1 MSTLM
6 MKLSDMRRGVVS
18 IKGLFWLILLCF
30 PALLLYGFFYSDDLL
45 FYVMQLQQ
53 KMHREL
59 ATLLQQVKQNPGE
72 YGPALILASFLYGI
86 FHAAGPG
93 HGKAIIATYMGTQV
107 TSLKKGVQLSFMAAF
122 LQAAVAVLLVTA
134 LVRLLE
140 LSMRQSQWV
149 GAQFEAMSYLL
160 VVVMGSVVCFKQ
172 FRHLRQLNKAQ
183 EQSVD
188 SVKSPSSFV
197 NKSVVNKPVF
207 DKAGIN
213 KPAINRPI
221 IAKTIV
227 KTAAVKSSDA
237 EKPGFVPVSGG
248 QSARGMGVMTQQH
261 QQLPDGSCSCGH
273 KHMPLPEE
281 LEKRGCKETAGIV
294 LSMGLRPC
302 TGALLVLMLAN
313 ALGLY
318 WYGVLSSLLIALGTA
333 ITVSTIAFLSVSV
346 RNYAGQLMKL
356 YQKSEGDVRW
366 INMLGILG
374 GVVLI
379 LLGSG
384 LFWSFIQLS
393 QQTRPF

>member
-6 MKLSDMRRGVVS
+6 MKLSDMRRVVVS

-72 YGPALILASFLYGI
+72 YGPALIMASFLYGI

-107 TSLKKGVQLSFMAAF
+107 ASLKKGIQLSFMAAF

-149 GAQFEAMSYLL
+149 GSQFEAMSYLL

-183 EQSVD
+183 KQSVD
-188 SVKSPSSFV
+188 TVKNPVSAID
-197 NKSVVNKPVF
+197 KPAIKISAV
-207 DKAGIN
+207 N
-213 KPAINRPI
+213 KPAINKPI
-221 IAKTIV
+221 TGKPVIKATSLQNSGV
-227 KTAAVKSSDA
+227 
-237 EKPGFVPVSGG
+237 EKPGFVPLSGG
-248 QSARGMGVMTQQH
+248 QSVRGMGVMTQQH

-281 LEKRGCKETAGIV
+281 LEKRGWKETAGIV

-318 WYGVLSSLLIALGTA
+318 WYGVLSSLLMALGTA

-384 LFWSFIQLS
+384 LFWSFMQLS